1 MSDQID
7 AVSSVEINCV
17 ETNSA
22 VELSK
27 HPQGS
32 FVNYFA
38 FNQHAITAVVIEG
51 ELLGWKMHPDTDELF
66 LVANGKRRIQIL
78 YCKQTENIRV
88 DAGSILVVA
97 ANCT

>member
-32 FVNYFA
+32 FVNHFA

-51 ELLGWKMHPDTDELF
+51 ELLG
-66 LVANGKRRIQIL
+66 
-78 YCKQTENIRV
+78 
-88 DAGSILVVA
+88 
-97 ANCT
+97 